1 MLVKG
6 WMASEVVVID
16 ENTSMM
22 KATQMMKEQN
32 IRRLPVL
39 RKGKLVGIITDRDLK
54 DAAPSKATSLDVHE
68 LYYLLSEI
76 KVKDIMAKGLITI
89 NGDDTVEKAA
99 VIMLENRISGLPVVN
114 NKGDLIG
121 VITLTDVLKV
131 LVSITGIYQGGI
143 QFAFSIEDRA
153 GSIKEVSDTIRA
165 HGGRM
170 VSILTSWDSCE
181 KECRHVFIRIMDMEK
196 EKLAALTK
204 EMEKRFI
211 VLYTTRDDLSN
222 IPHRQVVKTK

>member
-6 WMASEVVVID
+6 WMALEVVAID

-22 KATQMMKEQN
+22 KATQIMKEHN
-32 IRRLPVL
+32 VRRLPVL

-76 KVKDIMAKGLITI
+76 KVKDLMTKDPIAI

-131 LVSITGIYQGGI
+131 LVNITGIYQGGI
-143 QFAFSIEDRA
+143 QFAFSIEDRP
-153 GSIKEVSDTIRA
+153 GSIKEVADVIRA

-170 VSILTSWDSCE
+170 VSILTSWDTCQ

-196 EKLAALTK
+196 EKLTALAK
-204 EMEKRFI
+204 ELESRFI

-222 IPHRQVVKTK
+222 IPHRTLPKSK

>member
-1 MLVKG
+1 
-6 WMASEVVVID
+6 MASEVVAID

-222 IPHRQVVKTK
+222 IPHRQLEKAK